1 MLFITSMLTSI
12 ENKYGKC
19 EDSPLGNGKGSS
31 RVSVSLML
39 SSAISFNFDATYI
52 WLNDKI
58 GVELQFWVVTL
69 KILLNEKKKSQVSNL
84 QGAWMYLS
92 GRTCA

>member
-31 RVSVSLML
+31 RVNVSLML
-39 SSAISFNFDATYI
+39 SSAISFNFDATNI

-69 KILLNEKKKSQVSNL
+69 KILLNEKKITGFKSSRGMDVS
-84 QGAWMYLS
+84 QW
-92 GRTCA
+92 